1 MELRVIQIIL
11 LSLYAFVAINDQI
24 HSDFGLNRPLLAGC
38 FAGIVMGDLAF
49 GLTVGAT
56 LQLMVLGVSNFGGS
70 SIPDFMSAALIGT
83 ALGVI
88 SGQGEEF
95 GIGLAVPAGMLL
107 VQIDVLARF
116 ANTFFQHQADKY
128 AEEVN
133 LKKIEMMNI
142 LGVLINLK
150 KIEMMNI
157 LGVLMWGLSRAVP
170 VFICLIL
177 GSKVVTSFVSY
188 FPVWLSSGLKVAGGL
203 LPAVGIAIL
212 LRYLPTK
219 KYIPYLLMGFV
230 LAAYLGVP
238 MLGVAI
244 CGLALA
250 LLFYRQGGFNE
261 AKAETGGMDDD
272 E

>member
-95 GIGLAVPAGMLL
+95 GIGLAVQAGMLL

-128 AEEVN
+128 AEEV
-133 LKKIEMMNI
+133 
-142 LGVLINLK
+142 NLK

>member
-133 LKKIEMMNI
+133 LKKID
-142 LGVLINLK
+142 
-150 KIEMMNI
+150 MMNI

>member
-95 GIGLAVPAGMLL
+95 GIGLVVPAGMLL

-128 AEEVN
+128 AEEV
-133 LKKIEMMNI
+133 
-142 LGVLINLK
+142 NLK

>member
-142 LGVLINLK
+142 LGVL
-150 KIEMMNI
+150 
-157 LGVLMWGLSRAVP
+157 MWGLSRAVP

-212 LRYLPTK
+212 LRYLHTK

>member
-142 LGVLINLK
+142 LGVL
-150 KIEMMNI
+150 
-157 LGVLMWGLSRAVP
+157 MWGLSRAVP

>member
-142 LGVLINLK
+142 LGVL
-150 KIEMMNI
+150 
-157 LGVLMWGLSRAVP
+157 MWGLSRAVP
-170 VFICLIL
+170 VFICLIV

>member
-142 LGVLINLK
+142 LGVL
-150 KIEMMNI
+150 
-157 LGVLMWGLSRAVP
+157 MWGLSRAVP

-250 LLFYRQGGFNE
+250 LLFYLQGGFNE

>member
-56 LQLMVLGVSNFGGS
+56 LHLMVLGVSNFGGS

-128 AEEVN
+128 AEEV
-133 LKKIEMMNI
+133 
-142 LGVLINLK
+142 NLK

-261 AKAETGGMDDD
+261 AKAETVGMDDD

>member
-24 HSDFGLNRPLLAGC
+24 HSDFGLSRPLLAGC

-128 AEEVN
+128 AEEV
-133 LKKIEMMNI
+133 
-142 LGVLINLK
+142 NLK

>member
-56 LQLMVLGVSNFGGS
+56 LQLMGLGVSNFGGS

-128 AEEVN
+128 AEEV
-133 LKKIEMMNI
+133 
-142 LGVLINLK
+142 NLK

>member
-142 LGVLINLK
+142 LGVL
-150 KIEMMNI
+150 
-157 LGVLMWGLSRAVP
+157 MWGLSRAVP

-219 KYIPYLLMGFV
+219 QYIPYLLMGFV

>member
-142 LGVLINLK
+142 LGVL
-150 KIEMMNI
+150 
-157 LGVLMWGLSRAVP
+157 MWGLSRAVP

-203 LPAVGIAIL
+203 LPAVGIALL
-212 LRYLPTK
+212 LRYLPPK

>member
-142 LGVLINLK
+142 LGVL
-150 KIEMMNI
+150 
-157 LGVLMWGLSRAVP
+157 MWGLSRAVP

-261 AKAETGGMDDD
+261 AKAETGGKDDD

>member
-142 LGVLINLK
+142 LGVL
-150 KIEMMNI
+150 
-157 LGVLMWGLSRAVP
+157 MWGLSRAVP

-188 FPVWLSSGLKVAGGL
+188 FTVWLSSGLKVAGGL

-261 AKAETGGMDDD
+261 AKAEMGGMDDD

>member
-116 ANTFFQHQADKY
+116 ANTFFQHQAVKY
-128 AEEVN
+128 AEEV
-133 LKKIEMMNI
+133 
-142 LGVLINLK
+142 NLK

>member
-70 SIPDFMSAALIGT
+70 SIPDFMSAALTGT

-128 AEEVN
+128 AEEV
-133 LKKIEMMNI
+133 
-142 LGVLINLK
+142 NLK

>member
-142 LGVLINLK
+142 LGVL
-150 KIEMMNI
+150 
-157 LGVLMWGLSRAVP
+157 MWGLSRAVP

-244 CGLALA
+244 CGFALA

>member
-1 MELRVIQIIL
+1 MELSVIQIIL
-11 LSLYAFVAINDQI
+11 LALYAFVAINDQI

-133 LKKIEMMNI
+133 LKKIELMNI
-142 LGVLINLK
+142 LGVF
-150 KIEMMNI
+150 
-157 LGVLMWGLSRAVP
+157 MWGLSRAIP

>member
-107 VQIDVLARF
+107 VQIYVLARF

-128 AEEVN
+128 AEEV
-133 LKKIEMMNI
+133 
-142 LGVLINLK
+142 NLK

>member
-1 MELRVIQIIL
+1 MLKTIKGRLTASMIGIVVASIL
-11 LSLYAFVAINDQI
+11 LT
-24 HSDFGLNRPLLAGC
+24 
-38 FAGIVMGDLAF
+38 
-49 GLTVGAT
+49 TVGIIAVAGKRT
-56 LQLMVLGVSNFGGS
+56 VQDQTQALQLN
-70 SIPDFMSAALIGT
+70 
-83 ALGVI
+83 
-88 SGQGEEF
+88 
-95 GIGLAVPAGMLL
+95 
-107 VQIDVLARF
+107 
-116 ANTFFQHQADKY
+116 ADKY
-128 AEEVN
+128 AEEV
-133 LKKIEMMNI
+133 
-142 LGVLINLK
+142 NLK

>member
-142 LGVLINLK
+142 LGVL
-150 KIEMMNI
+150 
-157 LGVLMWGLSRAVP
+157 MWGLSRAVP

-261 AKAETGGMDDD
+261 AKAEMGGMDDD

>member
-142 LGVLINLK
+142 LGVL
-150 KIEMMNI
+150 
-157 LGVLMWGLSRAVP
+157 MWGLSRAVP

-177 GSKVVTSFVSY
+177 GSKAVTSFVSY

>member
-1 MELRVIQIIL
+1 MELSIIQIVL
-11 LSLYAFVAINDQI
+11 LTLYAFVAINDVI
-24 HSDFGLNRPLLAGC
+24 HSDIGLNRPLIAGC
-38 FAGIVMGDLAF
+38 FAGIVMGNVPF

-56 LQLMVLGVSNFGGS
+56 LQLMILGVGTFGGS

-83 ALGVI
+83 SLGVI

-107 VQIDVLARF
+107 VQIDILARF
-116 ANTFFQHQADKY
+116 ANTFFQHKAEKY

-133 LKKIEMMNI
+133 VKKVELMNI
-142 LGVLINLK
+142 LGVFT
-150 KIEMMNI
+150 
-157 LGVLMWGLSRAVP
+157 WGLSRAVP

-177 GSKVVTSFVSY
+177 GSKVVTTFMDR
-188 FPVWLSSGLKVAGGL
+188 FPTWLTSSLKVAGGL

-219 KYIPYLLMGFV
+219 KYIPYLLIGFV

-250 LLFYRQGGFNE
+250 LLFYRQSNSSE
-261 AKAETGGMDDD
+261 AVEIGGMDDD

>member
-83 ALGVI
+83 ALGGI

-128 AEEVN
+128 AEEV
-133 LKKIEMMNI
+133 
-142 LGVLINLK
+142 NLK

>member
-142 LGVLINLK
+142 LGVL
-150 KIEMMNI
+150 
-157 LGVLMWGLSRAVP
+157 MWGLSRAVP

-219 KYIPYLLMGFV
+219 KYIPDLLMGFV

>member
-142 LGVLINLK
+142 LGVL
-150 KIEMMNI
+150 
-157 LGVLMWGLSRAVP
+157 MWGLCRAVP

>member
-95 GIGLAVPAGMLL
+95 GSGLAVPAGMLL

-128 AEEVN
+128 AEEV
-133 LKKIEMMNI
+133 
-142 LGVLINLK
+142 NLK

>member
-142 LGVLINLK
+142 LGVL
-150 KIEMMNI
+150 
-157 LGVLMWGLSRAVP
+157 MWGLSRAVP

-177 GSKVVTSFVSY
+177 VSKVVTSFVSY